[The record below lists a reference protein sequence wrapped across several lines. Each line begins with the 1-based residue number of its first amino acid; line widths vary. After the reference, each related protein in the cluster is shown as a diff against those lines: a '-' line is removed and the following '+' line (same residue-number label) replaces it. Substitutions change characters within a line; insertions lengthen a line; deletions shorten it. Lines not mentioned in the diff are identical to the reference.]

1 MIEKWIQLDKR
12 RNQSIS
18 KQLEL
23 SIYSIIMTK
32 SFPDDYHLPL
42 PNDLAHSI
50 QVSEDDVNEAYKSL
64 IKLNVI
70 EYVNSNY
77 RIKKN
82 ILPTAQNYVLQA
94 IVQSIR
100 SIGLEPEIEHV
111 DQLILSGKVLNKM
124 NLGFDEDDHVLL
136 VKRVYTGNGHPI
148 SYLDEYLSLKYLPGM
163 DKLDL
168 KKFFF
173 YPYIFDTYKDTYRV
187 NREFTIESA
196 SKEIAQ
202 HLLQTE
208 GFPSIHT
215 VSKAYTSNG
224 HLVEF
229 SEIWSVA
236 DYFKFKV
243 DVDL

>member
-100 SIGLEPEIEHV
+100 SIGLEPEIKHI
-111 DQLILSGKVLNKM
+111 DQLILAGKVLNKM

-136 VKRVYTGNGHPI
+136 VKRIYNGNGHPI
-148 SYLDEYLSLKYLPGM
+148 TYLDEYLSLKYLPGM

-168 KKFFF
+168 KQFFF
-173 YPYIFDTYKDTYRV
+173 YPYIFETYKDTYKV
-187 NREFTIESA
+187 YREFTIDSV
-196 SKEIAQ
+196 SKEVAT
-202 HLLQTE
+202 HLNQGE
-208 GFPSIHT
+208 GFPGIHT
-215 VSKAYTSNG
+215 VSKTYTSTG
-224 HLVEF
+224 HL
-229 SEIWSVA
+229 SELSDIWTVA

>member
-12 RNQSIS
+12 RNQSIA

-32 SFPDDYHLPL
+32 SFPDDYYLPL
-42 PNDLAHSI
+42 PKDLAHLI
-50 QVSEDDVNEAYKSL
+50 QVEENDVSEAYKSL
-64 IKLNVI
+64 IKLNVL
-70 EYVNSNY
+70 ELDNSNY

-100 SIGLEPEIEHV
+100 SIGLEPEIEHI

-136 VKRVYTGNGHPI
+136 VKRIYTGNGHPI
-148 SYLDEYLSLKYLPGM
+148 TYLDEYLSLKYLPGM
-163 DKLDL
+163 DQLDL

-173 YPYIFDTYKDTYRV
+173 YPYIFETYKDTYKV
-187 NREFTIESA
+187 YREFTIESA
-196 SKEIAQ
+196 SKEIAH

-215 VSKAYTSNG
+215 VSKSYRSNG
-224 HLVEF
+224 HLAEL

-236 DYFKFKV
+236 DYFKIKV

>member
-12 RNQSIS
+12 RNQSIG

-32 SFPDDYHLPL
+32 SFPDDYHLPH
-42 PNDLAHSI
+42 PDELAHSI
-50 QVSEDDVNEAYKSL
+50 QVSESDVLEAYNSL

-70 EYVNSNY
+70 EHINSNY
-77 RIKKN
+77 SIKKN

-100 SIGLEPEIEHV
+100 SIGLEPEIVHI
-111 DQLILSGKVLNKM
+111 DQMVFTSKVLNKL
-124 NLGFDEDDHVLL
+124 NFGFDEDDHVLL
-136 VKRVYTGNGHPI
+136 IKRIYTGNGHPI
-148 SYLDEYLSLKYLPGM
+148 AYLDEYLSLKYLPGM
-163 DKLDL
+163 DQINLEQ
-168 KKFFF
+168 FFF
-173 YPYIFDTYKDTYRV
+173 YPYIFETYKDTYKIT
-187 NREFTIESA
+187 REFTIDSV

-202 HLLQTE
+202 HLNQGE
-208 GFPSIHT
+208 GFPGIHT
-215 VSKAYTSNG
+215 LSKTYNSDG
-224 HLVEF
+224 HLVEL
-229 SEIWSVA
+229 SDIWTVA

>member
-12 RNQSIS
+12 RNQSIG

-32 SFPDDYHLPL
+32 SFPEDYHLPL

-64 IKLNVI
+64 IKLNMI

-100 SIGLEPEIEHV
+100 SIGLEPEIKHI
-111 DQLILSGKVLNKM
+111 DQLILAGKVLNKM

-168 KKFFF
+168 KQFFF
-173 YPYIFDTYKDTYRV
+173 YPYIFETYKDTYKV
-187 NREFTIESA
+187 YREFTIDSV
-196 SKEIAQ
+196 SKEVAT
-202 HLLQTE
+202 HLNQSE
-208 GFPSIHT
+208 GFPGIHT

-224 HLVEF
+224 HLVEL
-229 SEIWSVA
+229 SDIWTVA

>member
-12 RNQSIS
+12 RNQSIG

-77 RIKKN
+77 RVKKN

-100 SIGLEPEIEHV
+100 SIGLKPEIKHI
-111 DQLILSGKVLNKM
+111 DQLILAGKVLNKM

-168 KKFFF
+168 KQFFF
-173 YPYIFDTYKDTYRV
+173 YPYIFETYKDTYKV
-187 NREFTIESA
+187 YREFTIDSV
-196 SKEIAQ
+196 SKEVAT
-202 HLLQTE
+202 HLNQSE
-208 GFPSIHT
+208 GFPGIHT

-224 HLVEF
+224 HLVEL
-229 SEIWSVA
+229 SDIWTVA

>member
-12 RNQSIS
+12 RNQSIG

-32 SFPDDYHLPL
+32 SFPEDYHLPL

-50 QVSEDDVNEAYKSL
+50 QVSEEDVNEAYKSL

-100 SIGLEPEIEHV
+100 SIGLEPEIKHV
-111 DQLILSGKVLNKM
+111 DQLIFSGKVLNKL

-148 SYLDEYLSLKYLPGM
+148 AYLDEYLSLKHLPGM

-168 KKFFF
+168 KQFFF
-173 YPYIFDTYKDTYRV
+173 YPYIFETYKDTYKV
-187 NREFTIESA
+187 YREFTIDSV
-196 SKEIAQ
+196 SKEVAT
-202 HLLQTE
+202 HLNQSE
-208 GFPSIHT
+208 GFPGIHT
-215 VSKAYTSNG
+215 ISKAYTSSG
-224 HLVEF
+224 HLMEL
-229 SEIWSVA
+229 SDIWTVA

>member
-12 RNQSIS
+12 RNQSIG

-32 SFPDDYHLPL
+32 SFPEDYHLPH
-42 PNDLAHSI
+42 PDELAQSI
-50 QVSEDDVNEAYKSL
+50 QVSVSDVLEAYQSL

-70 EYVNSNY
+70 EFVRSNY
-77 RIKKN
+77 SIKKN

-100 SIGLEPEIEHV
+100 SIGLDPDIVHI
-111 DQLILSGKVLNKM
+111 DQLVFANKVLSKL
-124 NLGFDEDDHVLL
+124 NLGFDEDDQVLL
-136 VKRVYTGNGHPI
+136 VKRIYTGNGHPI
-148 SYLDEYLSLKYLPGM
+148 AYLDEYLSLKYLPGM
-163 DKLDL
+163 DKFNLE
-168 KKFFF
+168 KFFF
-173 YPYIFDTYKDTYRV
+173 YPYIFETYKDTYKV
-187 NREFTIESA
+187 YREFTIDSV

-202 HLLQTE
+202 HLNQGE
-208 GFPSIHT
+208 GFPGIHT
-215 VSKAYTSNG
+215 LSKTYNSKG
-224 HLVEF
+224 HLVEL
-229 SEIWSVA
+229 SDIWTVA

>member
-12 RNQSIS
+12 RNQSIG

-32 SFPDDYHLPL
+32 SFPDDYHLPH
-42 PNDLAHSI
+42 PDELAHSI
-50 QVSEDDVNEAYKSL
+50 QVSESDVLEAYNSL

-70 EYVNSNY
+70 ERINSSY
-77 RIKKN
+77 SIKKN

-100 SIGLEPEIEHV
+100 SIGLEPEIVHV
-111 DQLILSGKVLNKM
+111 DQIVLSGKVISKL
-124 NLGFDEDDHVLL
+124 NLGFDEEDEVLL

-148 SYLDEYLSLKYLPGM
+148 AYLDEYLSLKYLPGL
-163 DKLDL
+163 DKLNL
-168 KKFFF
+168 EQFFF
-173 YPYIFDTYKDTYRV
+173 YPYIFETYKDTYKIT
-187 NREFTIESA
+187 REFTIDSV

-202 HLLQTE
+202 HLNQGE
-208 GFPSIHT
+208 GFPGIHT
-215 VSKAYTSNG
+215 LSKAYNSNG
-224 HLVEF
+224 HLVEL
-229 SEIWSVA
+229 SDIWTVA

>member
-12 RNQSIS
+12 RNQSIA

-32 SFPDDYHLPL
+32 SFPDDYHLPY
-42 PNDLAHSI
+42 PEVLAQSI

-70 EYVNSNY
+70 EFINSNY
-77 RIKKN
+77 SIKKN

-100 SIGLEPEIEHV
+100 SIGLEPEIVHV
-111 DQLILSGKVLNKM
+111 DQIVFTGKTLNKL
-124 NLGFDEDDHVLL
+124 NFGFDEDDHVLL
-136 VKRVYTGNGHPI
+136 VKRIYTGNGHPI
-148 SYLDEYLSLKYLPGM
+148 AYLDEYLSLKYLPGM
-163 DKLDL
+163 DKLNL
-168 KKFFF
+168 EQFFF
-173 YPYIFDTYKDTYRV
+173 YPYIFETYKDTYKV
-187 NREFTIESA
+187 NREFTIDSV

-202 HLLQTE
+202 HLNQGE
-208 GFPSIHT
+208 GFPGIHT
-215 VSKAYTSNG
+215 LSKTYNSDG
-224 HLVEF
+224 HLVEL
-229 SEIWSVA
+229 SDIWTVA